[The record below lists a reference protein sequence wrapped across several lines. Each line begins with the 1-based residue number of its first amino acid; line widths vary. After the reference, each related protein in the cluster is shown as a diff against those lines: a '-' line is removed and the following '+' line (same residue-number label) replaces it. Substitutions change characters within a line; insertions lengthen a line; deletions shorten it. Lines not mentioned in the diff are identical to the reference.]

1 MLERVGIKSVD
12 DLLTAIPKDA
22 LRPKLGLPVGMSEL
36 EVQAHLE
43 SLAAKNRNAGAGPF
57 FLGGP
62 VQRRYIPAAVPV
74 LALRGEFLT
83 AYTPYQPEVSQGTLQ
98 SIFEYQSLMCE
109 LLAMDVAN
117 SSMYEGGSA
126 VAEAAF
132 MAVRSTGR
140 KRVVMASEVYFEF
153 RRTVRTYARGP
164 DLEIVEVPT
173 RDLASAAEGAAC
185 LIVQHPDAFGGLV
198 DVRRIADAA
207 HAAGALC
214 IQVTEP
220 HANALLEPPG
230 ALGVDIVVGEGQP
243 LGIPMSFGGPYLGVL
258 ACRNALVRQ
267 MPGRV
272 VGETHDARGMRG
284 FVNTLQT
291 REQHI
296 RREKA
301 TSNICTNEAIAAITA
316 AIYLAL
322 MGPEGLSA
330 AARLGVAK
338 AHALAPLL
346 VEIHEEGRAGRHVRG
361 GEEAQIPASFARK
374 VPLDLPELT
383 EPQVVRHFTHLAQLN
398 YSVDTGMYPLGSCTM
413 KYNPKIN
420 DRVAG
425 LFSDL
430 HPMQPEGTVQ
440 GALALL
446 AELESMLAKVTGMD
460 AVTLQPAA
468 GAQAE
473 FTAILMFKAYH
484 QKRGEGAKR
493 HRVIVPDTAHGT
505 NPASA
510 AMCGFQVTT
519 VKSDAHGNIDLA
531 SLKAALG
538 DDVVGLMLTNPNTLG
553 LFEERLREVCDAV
566 HAVGGLVYGDGA
578 NMNALLGVARP
589 GDLGFD
595 CIHIHV
601 HKTFST
607 PHGAGGPGAGPL
619 CVKEPLRAFP
629 PKPWIVRDEQG
640 RYHLDTARDDQPP
653 AGLGDSIGRVRT
665 FLGNFGVLVRAYT
678 YMRTLGEEGLAEAS
692 NDAILA
698 ANYLLAQLRD
708 SYDVAF
714 DRPWTHEFVLSASR
728 QKKQGASALDVAKA
742 LIDEGFHPPTVYFP
756 LVVPEALMIE
766 PTETEPRETLDA
778 FAAAMV
784 RIAERAKTDPASVK
798 AAPKH
803 APLARLDEVSAAR
816 NPKLKWQR
824 PT

>member
-1 MLERVGIKSVD
+1 MTLR
-12 DLLTAIPKDA
+12 TQMIPDSGVKT
-22 LRPKLGLPVGMSEL
+22 
-36 EVQAHLE
+36 
-43 SLAAKNRNAGAGPF
+43 
-57 FLGGP
+57 
-62 VQRRYIPAAVPV
+62 AVP
-74 LALRGEFLT
+74 ALE
-83 AYTPYQPEVSQGTLQ
+83 
-98 SIFEYQSLMCE
+98 
-109 LLAMDVAN
+109 
-117 SSMYEGGSA
+117 
-126 VAEAAF
+126 
-132 MAVRSTGR
+132 
-140 KRVVMASEVYFEF
+140 
-153 RRTVRTYARGP
+153 
-164 DLEIVEVPT
+164 
-173 RDLASAAEGAAC
+173 
-185 LIVQHPDAFGGLV
+185 
-198 DVRRIADAA
+198 
-207 HAAGALC
+207 
-214 IQVTEP
+214 
-220 HANALLEPPG
+220 
-230 ALGVDIVVGEGQP
+230 
-243 LGIPMSFGGPYLGVL
+243 
-258 ACRNALVRQ
+258 
-267 MPGRV
+267 
-272 VGETHDARGMRG
+272 
-284 FVNTLQT
+284 
-291 REQHI
+291 
-296 RREKA
+296 
-301 TSNICTNEAIAAITA
+301 
-316 AIYLAL
+316 
-322 MGPEGLSA
+322 
-330 AARLGVAK
+330 
-338 AHALAPLL
+338 PLL

-361 GEEAQIPASFARK
+361 GEEAQIPAAFARK
-374 VPLDLPELT
+374 TPLGLPELT

-425 LFSDL
+425 LFGDL

-468 GAQAE
+468 GAHAE

-510 AMCGFQVTT
+510 AMCGFEVTT

-531 SLKAALG
+531 SLKTALG
-538 DDVVGLMLTNPNTLG
+538 EDVVGLMLTNPNTLG

-595 CIHIHV
+595 CIHINV

-619 CVKEPLRAFP
+619 CVKEPLRDFL

-640 RYHLDTARDDQPP
+640 PYRYETKQ
-653 AGLGDSIGRVRT
+653 GESIGRVRT
-665 FLGNFGVLVRAYT
+665 FDGNFGVLVRAYT

-714 DRPWTHEFVLSASR
+714 DRPCMHEFVLSAAR
-728 QKKQGASALDVAKA
+728 QKKLGVSALDVGKA

-778 FAAAMV
+778 FAAAMI
-784 RIAERAKTDPASVK
+784 RIAEKAKTDPASVK
-798 AAPKH
+798 AAPKN
-803 APLARLDEVSAAR
+803 APLARLDEVHAAR
-816 NPKLKWQR
+816 YPKLKWQR